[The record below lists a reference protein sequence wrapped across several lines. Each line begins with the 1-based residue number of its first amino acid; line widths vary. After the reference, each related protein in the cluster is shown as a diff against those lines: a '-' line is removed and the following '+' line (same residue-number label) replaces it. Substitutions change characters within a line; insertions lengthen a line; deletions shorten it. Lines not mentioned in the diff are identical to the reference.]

1 MTEPRKPVAAFDFN
15 AAAGGAFHTQGGKAF
30 AIRLWFWMA
39 AFTSIVF
46 IVTLPL
52 FMKHYGGFLEMN
64 WLNMKA
70 MMSGETPDSAGFTE
84 LIIPALPGYLTLM
97 LGMWVVMAAGET
109 AFYKKYYFNEEA
121 PRQPLKLNGDVF
133 RTMGVQISVYLCWA
147 LGLFVFTFIGSLIA
161 AILAFV
167 PILSAIFVLFF
178 AIALIALMVAIPIKL
193 APSAALTVANDK
205 FHVPSTRHVTKFR
218 FWNLFLAYLVTWVG
232 GYLMYTIV
240 MTLAVALAT
249 GDPGFMGAISGLSE
263 ENPRIMFEAAAEKF
277 SNPLFMFLGIIAM
290 IIVAGAFSAWQMLIM
305 GVNAYAVRWWK
316 EDNPT
321 PNFE

>member
-70 MMSGETPDSAGFTE
+70 MMSGETPESTGFAE
-84 LIIPALPGYLTLM
+84 LIMPALPGYLALM
-97 LGMWVVMAAGET
+97 LAAGET
-109 AFYKKYYFNEEA
+109 AFYKKYFFNEEA
-121 PRQPLKLNGDVF
+121 PRQPLKLNGSVF
-133 RTMGVQISVYLCWA
+133 RTMGVQLSVYLCWFF
-147 LGLFVFTFIGSLIA
+147 GLMAFTFIGSFITAALALI
-161 AILAFV
+161 
-167 PILSAIFVLFF
+167 PILGVIFVIFF
-178 AIALIALMVAIPIKL
+178 MIALIALMITIPIKL
-193 APSAALTVANDK
+193 APSAALTVAHDK
-205 FHVPSTRHVTKFR
+205 FHVTSTRHITKFR

-232 GYLMYTIV
+232 GYLMYTII

-263 ENPRIMFEAAAEKF
+263 ENPRIMSAAEKF

-290 IIVAGAFSAWQMLIM
+290 IIVAADFSAW
-305 GVNAYAVRWWK
+305 
-316 EDNPT
+316 
-321 PNFE
+321 

>member
-15 AAAGGAFHTQGGKAF
+15 AAAGGVMQTPGGKAF
-30 AIRLWFWMA
+30 ALRLWFWMS

-46 IVTLPL
+46 IVTLPFFL
-52 FMKHYGGFLEMN
+52 KHYGGMLEVN

-70 MMSGETPDSAGFTE
+70 MLAGETPNSTE
-84 LIIPALPGYLTLM
+84 FLPLIRPALPGYLALM

-109 AFYKKYYFNEEA
+109 AFYKKYFFNEEA
-121 PRQPLKLNGDVF
+121 PRQPLKLNRDVF
-133 RTMGVQISVYLCWA
+133 RTMGVQLSVYFCWF
-147 LGLFVFTFIGSLIA
+147 LGLMVFTFVGSLIA

-167 PILSAIFVLFF
+167 PILSALFVLFF
-178 AIALIALMVAIPIKL
+178 VIALIALMIAIPIRL
-193 APSAALTVANDK
+193 APSAALTIANDK
-205 FHVPSTRHVTKFR
+205 FHAPSTRHITKFR

-232 GYLMYTIV
+232 GYLLYTLI

-263 ENPRIMFEAAAEKF
+263 ENPRIMFEAAAEKY

-290 IIVAGAFSAWQMLIM
+290 IIVAAAFAAWQLLIM

>member
-52 FMKHYGGFLEMN
+52 FMKHYGG
-64 WLNMKA
+64 
-70 MMSGETPDSAGFTE
+70 
-84 LIIPALPGYLTLM
+84 

-109 AFYKKYYFNEEA
+109 AFYKKYFFNEEA
-121 PRQPLKLNGDVF
+121 PRQPLKLNGSVF
-133 RTMGVQISVYLCWA
+133 RTMGVQLSVYLCWFF
-147 LGLFVFTFIGSLIA
+147 GLMAFTFIGSFITAALALI
-161 AILAFV
+161 
-167 PILSAIFVLFF
+167 PILGVIFVIFCMV
-178 AIALIALMVAIPIKL
+178 ALIALMIAIPIKL

-205 FHVPSTRHVTKFR
+205 FHVTSTRHITKFR

-232 GYLMYTIV
+232 GYLLYTLI

-305 GVNAYAVRWWK
+305 GVNAYAVRWWS